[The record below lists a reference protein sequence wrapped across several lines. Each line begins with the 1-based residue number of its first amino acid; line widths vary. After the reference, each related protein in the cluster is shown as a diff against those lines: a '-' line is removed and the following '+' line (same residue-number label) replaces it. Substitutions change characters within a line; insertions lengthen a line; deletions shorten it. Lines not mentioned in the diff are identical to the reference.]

1 MANTSDFRNGLI
13 FRHKDNLWKIVEFL
27 HVKPGKGG
35 AFVRT
40 KIKNIKTGQVVDE
53 TFRAGEKIEVIRIE
67 ARDFNYLYND
77 GSLYH
82 FMDNETYDQISL
94 TKEQVSD
101 DVLDFLIENTTTV
114 IAFNNDDP
122 VNWELAE
129 QISKHILKDET
140 KSYMLEDK
148 NDESNI
154 ESIFRAIQLNYE
166 SKLDS
171 NISDIKLASKQEW
184 ASWIIESSKHFNFSK
199 LDTSTSNLP
208 INISNL
214 QSSIIGM
221 QVGNFAGGLAKNSWG
236 MSVVGVILPR
246 SEKLMINYENLFK
259 RIDGL
264 DVDKNN
270 AIFAALSLEYVN
282 LNLGKFTTPIEYLID
297 IINTSTS
304 KLVEEIEKLNQDVE
318 MDMNDINSLMQN
330 FSESTSLDI
339 ENIFNGIFAPL
350 AFFREAVSSIAK
362 QYSNVDDLSI
372 FNLLLDTSIGEY
384 GESGLNQ
391 LISKINSFS
400 NDAQR
405 FIEYLEESKN
415 PNSLIEI
422 LNDKELIPSEHEL
435 LDPLSWAART
445 SLPPI

>member
-1 MANTSDFRNGLI
+1 MTEDI
-13 FRHKDNLWKIVEFL
+13 FSQFYNL
-27 HVKPGKGG
+27 
-35 AFVRT
+35 
-40 KIKNIKTGQVVDE
+40 
-53 TFRAGEKIEVIRIE
+53 
-67 ARDFNYLYND
+67 
-77 GSLYH
+77 
-82 FMDNETYDQISL
+82 
-94 TKEQVSD
+94 
-101 DVLDFLIENTTTV
+101 
-114 IAFNNDDP
+114 FNNDDP

-362 QYSNVDDLSI
+362 KYSKVDDLSI